1 MSASDAV
8 LCDLRASL
16 ARIER
21 GTGGDA
27 TLPPISLT
35 PPIDDHLPGGGL
47 ARGALHEVQAS
58 DFGAGLALCTLILS
72 RTDGPVLWISSPA
85 AEGVWAPGLHALGL
99 RADRLLQASY
109 RQPAD
114 GLWTM
119 EEALRSPALGGA
131 VLQMDRLDMTA
142 SRRLQ
147 LAAEGS
153 PRIGL
158 LLRNVAEHGPS
169 SAVSRW
175 RVASLANA
183 AARPRWR
190 LDLLRCRAGRPG
202 SWDIRW
208 DEGGLEVEEA
218 ALAEYA

>member
-1 MSASDAV
+1 MSAPHAA
-8 LCDLRASL
+8 LHDLRASL
-16 ARIER
+16 AGIER
-21 GTGGDA
+21 GIVADA
-27 TLPPISLT
+27 APPPISLSAA
-35 PPIDDHLPGGGL
+35 IDGHLPVGGL

-58 DFGAGLALCTLILS
+58 DLGAGLALCALILS
-72 RTDGPVLWISSPA
+72 RTDGPVLWISTG
-85 AEGVWAPGLHALGL
+85 AERVWAPGLHALGL
-99 RADRLLQASY
+99 NADRLLLASY

-114 GLWTM
+114 GLWMM
-119 EEALRSPALGGA
+119 EEALRSPALGGV
-131 VLQMDRLDMTA
+131 VLQLDRLNLTA

-169 SAVSRW
+169 SAVTRW
-175 RVASLANA
+175 RVASLADA

-190 LDLLRCRAGRPG
+190 LDLLRCRAGQPG
-202 SWDIRW
+202 SWDVRW
-208 DEGGLEVEEA
+208 DEGALEVEEA